1 MQMCTDHVIDEE
13 NAQKEKKLL
22 SFVFTSWFAN
32 SVDSRNI
39 SARVGIT
46 VVLPCEFNATSVHGL
61 YVRWYIHSEVVFERV
76 GQDSYEGEGY
86 EGRVDVPED
95 ELCKGNCSLVLR
107 NVSVA
112 DAGHYRSYLKRFI
125 QSVELS
131 VDGKSP

>member
-1 MQMCTDHVIDEE
+1 MR
-13 NAQKEKKLL
+13 NKEHCLNVAKYPFCSCLLL
-22 SFVFTSWFAN
+22 SA
-32 SVDSRNI
+32 DSRNI

-76 GQDSYEGEGY
+76 GKDSYEGEGY

-95 ELCKGNCSLVLR
+95 ELCKGNCSLVLK

>member
-1 MQMCTDHVIDEE
+1 M
-13 NAQKEKKLL
+13 
-22 SFVFTSWFAN
+22 
-32 SVDSRNI
+32 
-39 SARVGIT
+39 GIT

-76 GQDSYEGEGY
+76 GKDSYEGEGY

-95 ELCKGNCSLVLR
+95 ELCKGNCSLVLK